1 MKYMW
6 WGLDQDKA
14 YFAWV
19 IGADCN
25 AKLWSYEGVVDEAGY
40 ILKWLAVVL
49 TGRKIV
55 SVKLNANK
63 M

>member
-25 AKLWSYEGVVDEAGY
+25 AELWSYEGVVDEAGY
-40 ILKWLAVVL
+40 ILK
-49 TGRKIV
+49 
-55 SVKLNANK
+55 
-63 M
+63 